1 MDIQVNK
8 DQLYRVVIKWLSN
21 HFGDLTPKTT
31 EEYPESVFY
40 VNSDNQVM
48 MEYYEKKDSV
58 FIQHQYIWSKIK
70 SIFPITYKETQ
81 SIMKVWL
88 EDTYNLEEITPYNED
103 GGLYRKWNR
112 ITNWND

>member
-1 MDIQVNK
+1 MDIEVNREQVF
-8 DQLYRVVIKWLSN
+8 RVVIKWLSN

-58 FIQHQYIWSKIK
+58 FIYYENIWSKII
-70 SIFPITYKETQ
+70 SLFHINYKETQ

-88 EDTYNLEEITPYNED
+88 REAYGLDDVTPYLDRVNP
-103 GGLYRKWNR
+103 RF
-112 ITNWND
+112 